1 MLGGLR
7 SSTAGDED
15 GLIFFVGAVR
25 PEQMKVSAASLGILP
40 LPLIFFQIFNG
51 RRIGIAVVEIA
62 DFAGYIEW

>member
-15 GLIFFVGAVR
+15 RLIFFIGAVG

-51 RRIGIAVVEIA
+51 RRIGIVVVEVT
-62 DFAGYIEW
+62 DLVGYIEW